1 MVRPRI
7 LISLFLPAL
16 VAAVAVTSLL
26 TQDLSAGKADD
37 EKAVRQ
43 AVLDYVEGIYEVDP
57 ARIERGVHKELR
69 KTGFW
74 YSDEEKTYKGP
85 LPMTYAELY
94 DLAGSWNKEGR
105 IDAATAVKKID
116 IFEVSDKTAAAKLT
130 AHWGIDYM
138 HLGKYDGHWMIINV
152 LWQSPPR
159 TD

>member
-7 LISLFLPAL
+7 VISLFLPAL
-16 VAAVAVTSLL
+16 VAAVAVTLFL
-26 TQDLSAGKADD
+26 TPDLSAGKADD

-43 AVLDYVEGIYEVDP
+43 AVLDYVEGVYEVDP
-57 ARIERGVHKELR
+57 SRIERGVHKELR

-74 YSDEEKTYKGP
+74 YSDEEKMYKGP
-85 LPMTYAELY
+85 LPMTYTELH
-94 DLAGSWNKEGR
+94 DLAANWNKEGKV
-105 IDAATAVKKID
+105 DATTAVKKIE
-116 IFEVSDKTAAAKLT
+116 IYEVSDKTASVKLT

-138 HLGKYDGHWMIINV
+138 HLGKYDGRWMIINV